1 MQIDLGKFSMVHV
14 IDVQYATLIIK
25 AYPTKNY
32 SVAMTMCTRTVLCLI
47 VIFFA
52 TEANCKFSPQ
62 ELSSAEEVR
71 DFIWD
76 DSKIRVLFVTNTE
89 KICPGAVF
97 SNG

>member
-1 MQIDLGKFSMVHV
+1 
-14 IDVQYATLIIK
+14 
-25 AYPTKNY
+25 
-32 SVAMTMCTRTVLCLI
+32 MTMCTRTVLCLI